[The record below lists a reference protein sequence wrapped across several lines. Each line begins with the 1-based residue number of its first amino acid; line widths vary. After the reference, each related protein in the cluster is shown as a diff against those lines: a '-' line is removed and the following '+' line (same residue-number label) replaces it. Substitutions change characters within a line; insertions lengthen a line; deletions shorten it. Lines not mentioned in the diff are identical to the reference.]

1 MFYKRIY
8 NLRSN
13 NKDLSIIVYHSLIV
27 MTVKYNFRNWHS
39 IKLNYL
45 FYINFVY
52 LRLFYET
59 EYSFDFVISHFV
71 KRSTDNDLYQDIVP
85 HYVILMYP
93 FLSGYNIER

>member
-8 NLRSN
+8 DLRSN
-13 NKDLSIIVYHSLIV
+13 NKDLSITVYHSLIEIA
-27 MTVKYNFRNWHS
+27 VKYNFRNWNS
-39 IKLNYL
+39 IKLNYS

-52 LRLFYET
+52 SRLFYET
-59 EYSFDFVISHFV
+59 EYSFDFVISYFV